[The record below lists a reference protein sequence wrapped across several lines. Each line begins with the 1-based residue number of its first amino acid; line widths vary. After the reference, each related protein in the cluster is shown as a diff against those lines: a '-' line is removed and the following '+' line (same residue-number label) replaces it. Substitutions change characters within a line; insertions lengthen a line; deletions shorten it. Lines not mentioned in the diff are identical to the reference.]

1 MDNDAKARYAAFLRT
16 VGRYYIMKLKNPPK
30 AAKYNDRAIAV
41 YDQVQGYESFK
52 IDAIYQSIL
61 NNLRVGDTKEIAM
74 NIQGIEQ
81 IKNSSSINKNDAE
94 FIYFAS
100 KAELFYLESKYHD
113 AMEENE
119 KSIQAALNSGIDAN
133 NSMLTNRYLLK
144 TKILNATA
152 KYLIAQNQI
161 TQLEKMS
168 LGAGKN
174 NNEIFGRILTQVANV
189 KLGLGNL
196 IDAQKSID
204 DAITIFLNNENQEE
218 NVELASAY
226 NIKGDISLKK
236 KNEQEAITYYNKA
249 LKIYQD
255 TYNERIRNIV
265 QISNIYAKAAK
276 AAYINHDLNNCQN
289 FLELQTKNF
298 GPEHF
303 NTLQIKEFCTF

>member
-1 MDNDAKARYAAFLRT
+1 
-16 VGRYYIMKLKNPPK
+16 
-30 AAKYNDRAIAV
+30 
-41 YDQVQGYESFK
+41 
-52 IDAIYQSIL
+52 
-61 NNLRVGDTKEIAM
+61 
-74 NIQGIEQ
+74 
-81 IKNSSSINKNDAE
+81 
-94 FIYFAS
+94 
-100 KAELFYLESKYHD
+100 
-113 AMEENE
+113 
-119 KSIQAALNSGIDAN
+119 
-133 NSMLTNRYLLK
+133 
-144 TKILNATA
+144 
-152 KYLIAQNQI
+152 
-161 TQLEKMS
+161 MS